1 MTTLVNLSSVVCQGS
16 ISNQPHCWLPVA
28 GYQNVRRLIAD
39 LNGLGGGGGG
49 GIRELMSESTNS
61 KSALATTVRH

>member
-39 LNGLGGGGGG
+39 LNGLGGGG
-49 GIRELMSESTNS
+49 IRELMSESTNS